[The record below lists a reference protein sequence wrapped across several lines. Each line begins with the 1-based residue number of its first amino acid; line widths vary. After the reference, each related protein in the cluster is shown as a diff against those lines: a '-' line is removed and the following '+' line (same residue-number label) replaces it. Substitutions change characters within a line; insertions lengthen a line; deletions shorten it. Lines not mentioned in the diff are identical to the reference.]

1 MDDLR
6 DGVGKRPRNFQAE
19 QKYGSPPSKAHT
31 LSQAHPADEEGH
43 RTHEAEEQ
51 HVNTGA
57 THQSERQD
65 QRKECALGKQ
75 PPRNQTDAP
84 EAVRPYPLEK
94 SLDQGE
100 HPRSGGL
107 ENMRKMPAACCSH
120 LLQGA

>member
-65 QRKECALGKQ
+65 QRKECALAQQ

-84 EAVRPYPLEK
+84 EA
-94 SLDQGE
+94 GE
-100 HPRSGGL
+100 EEDARARDGEGEYSRGGL
-107 ENMRKMPAACCSH
+107 YED
-120 LLQGA
+120 GAR